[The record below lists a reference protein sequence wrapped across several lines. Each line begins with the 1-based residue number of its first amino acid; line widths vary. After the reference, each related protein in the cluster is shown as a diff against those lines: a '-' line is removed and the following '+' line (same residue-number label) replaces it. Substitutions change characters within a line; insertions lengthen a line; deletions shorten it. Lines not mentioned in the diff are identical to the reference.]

1 MIKAN
6 RVLVEN
12 IFSMLTLRGLEY
24 ILSFLLVPYM
34 LRTLGPA
41 NYGAIAFMQSVV
53 AYFNLFIDFGFNLTA
68 PRDLAQAEK
77 SEIPQIF
84 STYLWA
90 KISLWL
96 GVSVFFIFSI
106 LLIQH
111 FTIYNFNF
119 VLFVAVYT
127 SVIGNV
133 LFPIWFFQG
142 IQQMRYITMI
152 NLIGRFF
159 TIGCIFILVKVPAD
173 YIKAAFF
180 LSCAPLVAGTVSLIL
195 IHNKFHGI
203 LRKPDVNNIMAVIK
217 KSKQIFIS
225 NLSVNLYTSTDV
237 IILGLLTNNTIVG
250 YYSGADK
257 LIACIK
263 RGISAINDAVYPYIT
278 RKFIE
283 SREAAFHFLRNQS
296 RIYLMGGLAGGII
309 LLVASPYVIPW
320 LLGFKYISS
329 VQPLQIMAFVP
340 LVVSLSNIFGYEIML
355 PLGMENVYSRILIC
369 ASVLNLIIIS
379 PLVLLFQASG
389 ASLAMLITE
398 LFVTIVMGYIL
409 HSKSLF
415 I

>member
-1 MIKAN
+1 MINAN

-77 SEIPQIF
+77 SKIPEIF

-90 KISLWL
+90 KIYLWL

-106 LLIQH
+106 LVIQR
-111 FTIYNFNF
+111 FTNYNFNF
-119 VLFVAVYT
+119 VLFMAVYT

-159 TIGCIFILVKVPAD
+159 TIGCIFILVKVPTD

-180 LSCAPLVAGTVSLIL
+180 LSCTPLVAGTLSLLL
-195 IHNKFHGI
+195 IYNKFHGI
-203 LRKPDVNNIMAVIK
+203 LRKPDVNDIMAVIK

-237 IILGLLTNNTIVG
+237 IVLCLLTNNTIVG

-263 RGISAINDAVYPYIT
+263 RGISAINDAVSPYIT

-296 RIYLMGGLAGGII
+296 RIYLMGGLAGGVI

-320 LLGFKYISS
+320 LLGSKYISS

-369 ASVLNLIIIS
+369 ASVLNLVIIS

>member
-1 MIKAN
+1 MINAN

-77 SEIPQIF
+77 SKIPEIF

-90 KISLWL
+90 KIYLWL

-106 LLIQH
+106 LVIQR
-111 FTIYNFNF
+111 FTNYNFNF
-119 VLFVAVYT
+119 VLFMAVYT

-159 TIGCIFILVKVPAD
+159 TIGCIFILVKVPTD

-180 LSCAPLVAGTVSLIL
+180 LSCTPLVAGTLSLLL
-195 IHNKFHGI
+195 IYNKFHGI
-203 LRKPDVNNIMAVIK
+203 LRKPDVNDIMAVIK

-237 IILGLLTNNTIVG
+237 IVLGLLTNNTIVG

-296 RIYLMGGLAGGII
+296 RIYLMGGLAGGVI
-309 LLVASPYVIPW
+309 LLVAAPYVIPW
-320 LLGFKYISS
+320 LLGSKYISS

-369 ASVLNLIIIS
+369 ASVLNLVIIS